1 MKTKTPK
8 HTVRAVK
15 RVIDILESFN
25 YEQFELGLSELSE
38 KVGLPKSTLYRYLE
52 TLKERGFITQDPE
65 TGKYRLGMRL
75 FELGSIVQNN
85 LDLRKLAHPY
95 LKKLAD
101 ETNMTVHLCVLDEER
116 GVGVYI
122 DKIENP
128 NARVSYSQLGKTIPL
143 HTGGVGKALM
153 AYLPEERI
161 KEIIQK
167 HGLPRLTPNTVTDPD
182 MLMKTLQEIRE
193 KGYSIDNE
201 EVALGVKCVAAP
213 IRNINGDV
221 IASISVSGPPAMINE
236 ETIPKLAELVKK
248 GALEISRELGFDPKR
263 VSEG

>member
-52 TLKERGFITQDPE
+52 TLKERRFITQDPE

-75 FELGSIVQNN
+75 LELGYMVQNN
-85 LDLRKLAHPY
+85 SDLRKLAHPY
-95 LKKLAD
+95 LKKIAD
-101 ETNMTVHLCVLDEER
+101 ETKMTVHLCVLDEER

-153 AYLPEERI
+153 AYLPEEKV

-167 HGLPRLTPNTVTDPD
+167 YGLPRLTPNTITDPD

-193 KGYSIDNE
+193 KGYSVDNE
-201 EVALGVKCVAAP
+201 EVALGVRCVAAP
-213 IRNINGDV
+213 IRNANGDV
-221 IASISVSGPPAMINE
+221 IASISISGPPALINE
-236 ETIPKLAELVKK
+236 KTIPKLVELVKK
-248 GALEISRELGFDPKR
+248 TSLDISRELGFKPKK